1 MPPDPSPHSRGSD
14 TPQSRKT
21 LFADLYQ
28 LTMAQAYWS
37 SGRTADAVF
46 SLFFRTLPPDRGYL
60 VLAGLED
67 ALEHLSAFRIGRDD
81 LSYLE
86 SLELFDE
93 GFLSHLAGLR
103 FTGAVRAMPEGS
115 IFFAEE
121 PVVEVTAPVIEAQI
135 VETLLLNQVHY
146 QTLLATKASR
156 VVHAAQ
162 GRSVVDFGARRTHGM
177 EAADAFA
184 RVSYMAGFA
193 GTSNL
198 RAGERYGIPVF
209 GTMAHSF
216 VAIFE
221 READAFRA
229 YADAFPDTSTFLV
242 DTYDTLAGVESAI
255 EVAREMDARGLAP
268 LAVRLDSGD
277 LLDLSLRARA
287 MLDGA
292 GLSHVRI
299 FASGGLDELRVSELV
314 EADAPID
321 GFGVGTRV
329 GVSADAPAA
338 DAVYKLVEYDGNPIT
353 KLSPGKETLPGP
365 KQVFRFT
372 DADGRYARDV
382 IATAGHVEPGGA
394 PLLVEAMRRGERTA
408 SARPLD
414 ELRRHFA
421 REMERLPEPHRA
433 LRAPEPYLVENS
445 ARLDELRAI
454 LAASGKSAFRR

>member
-1 MPPDPSPHSRGSD
+1 MPPDPSPHARDPAIS
-14 TPQSRKT
+14 QSRRP

-60 VLAGLED
+60 VLAGLD
-67 ALEHLSAFRIGRDD
+67 DVLEHLSAFRIGPDD
-81 LSYLE
+81 LSYLA
-86 SLELFDE
+86 SLGLFDE
-93 GFLSHLAGLR
+93 RFLSHLAGLR

-115 IFFAEE
+115 ILFAEE

-135 VETLLLNQVHY
+135 VETLILNQVHY
-146 QTLLATKASR
+146 QTLLASKASR
-156 VVHAAQ
+156 VVHAAR
-162 GRSVVDFGARRTHGM
+162 GRTVVDFGARRTHGM

-184 RVSYMAGFA
+184 RVGYMAGFA

-216 VAIFE
+216 VTTFE

-229 YADAFPDTSTFLV
+229 YADSFPDTSTFLV
-242 DTYDTLAGVESAI
+242 DTYDTLAGVQSAI
-255 EVAREMDARGLAP
+255 EVAREMDARGRSP

-277 LLDLSLRARA
+277 LLELSLGARA
-287 MLDGA
+287 MLDSA
-292 GLSHVRI
+292 GLGRVRI
-299 FASGGLDELRVSELV
+299 FVSGGLDEFQVSELV

-338 DAVYKLVEYDGNPIT
+338 DAVYKLVEYDGRPVM
-353 KLSPGKETLPGP
+353 KLSEGKTTLPGP

-372 DADGRYARDV
+372 DADERYGRDV
-382 IATAGHVEPGGA
+382 IATAGHAEPGGS
-394 PLLVEAMRRGERTA
+394 PLLVETMRGGERTA
-408 SARPLD
+408 SVRSLE
-414 ELRRHFA
+414 ELRRRFA
-421 REMERLPEPHRA
+421 SEIERLPAAHKS
-433 LRAPEPYLVENS
+433 LRSPSPYRVEYS
-445 ARLDELRAI
+445 ARLEELG
-454 LAASGKSAFRR
+454 ASFDRRPSS

>member
-1 MPPDPSPHSRGSD
+1 
-14 TPQSRKT
+14 
-21 LFADLYQ
+21 
-28 LTMAQAYWS
+28 MAQAYWN

-46 SLFFRTLPPDRGYL
+46 SLFFRALPPDRGYL
-60 VLAGLED
+60 VFAGLED
-67 ALEHLSAFRIGRDD
+67 VLEHLSAFRIGPDD
-81 LSYLE
+81 LSYLA
-86 SLELFDE
+86 SLGLFDE
-93 GFLSHLAGLR
+93 GFLSHLAGLS
-103 FTGAVRAMPEGS
+103 FTGAVRAMPESS

-156 VVHAAQ
+156 VVHAAR
-162 GRSVVDFGARRTHGM
+162 GRTVVDFGARRTHGM

-216 VAIFE
+216 VTTFE
-221 READAFRA
+221 REIDAFRA

-242 DTYDTLAGVESAI
+242 DTYDTLAGVKSAI
-255 EVAREMDARGLAP
+255 EMAREMDAHGRAP

-277 LLDLSLRARA
+277 LLELSLRARV

-292 GLSHVRI
+292 GLSRVRI
-299 FASGGLDELRVSELV
+299 FASGGLDEFQVSDLV

-382 IATAGHVEPGGA
+382 IATAGHAEPGGA
-394 PLLVEAMRRGERTA
+394 PQLVETMRGGERIV
-408 SARPLD
+408 SVRSLD
-414 ELRRHFA
+414 ELRRQFA
-421 REMERLPEPHRA
+421 RDIERLPTTHRA
-433 LRAPEPYLVENS
+433 LRSPEPYPVENS
-445 ARLDELRAI
+445 ARLEELRVAVD
-454 LAASGKSAFRR
+454 RRLSS

>member
-1 MPPDPSPHSRGSD
+1 MPPDPSLHLGGSD
-14 TPQSRKT
+14 TPPSGKT

-37 SGRTADAVF
+37 SGHTADAVF

-60 VLAGLED
+60 VFAGHED
-67 ALEHLSAFRIGRDD
+67 VLEHLSTFRIGPDQ

-86 SLELFDE
+86 SLGLFDE
-93 GFLSHLAGLR
+93 RFLSHLAGLR

-156 VVHAAQ
+156 VVHAAL
-162 GRSVVDFGARRTHGM
+162 GRTVVDFGARRTHGM
-177 EAADAFA
+177 DAADAFA

-216 VAIFE
+216 VATFE
-221 READAFRA
+221 READAFRL
-229 YADAFPDTSTFLV
+229 YAEAFPDTSTFLV

-255 EVAREMDARGLAP
+255 EVAREMETHGRAL

-277 LLDLSLRARA
+277 LLELSLRARA

-292 GLSHVRI
+292 GLSQVQI
-299 FASGGLDELRVSELV
+299 FASGGLDEFRMSELV
-314 EADAPID
+314 DAGAPID

-338 DAVYKLVEYDGNPIT
+338 DAVYKLVEYDGNPMT
-353 KLSPGKETLPGP
+353 KLSPGKKTLPGP

-372 DADGRYARDV
+372 DSDGRYERDV
-382 IATAGHVEPGGA
+382 IATAGHAEPGGA
-394 PLLVEAMRRGERTA
+394 PLLREAMREGDRTCP
-408 SARPLD
+408 ARPLD
-414 ELRRHFA
+414 ELRHHFA
-421 REMERLPEPHRA
+421 RDIEKLPAAHRA
-433 LRAPEPYLVENS
+433 LRSPDPYRVESS
-445 ARLDELRAI
+445 ARLEDLH
-454 LAASGKSAFRR
+454 ASVDRRLLS

>member
-1 MPPDPSPHSRGSD
+1 
-14 TPQSRKT
+14 
-21 LFADLYQ
+21 
-28 LTMAQAYWS
+28 MAQAYWS
-37 SGRTADAVF
+37 SGHTADAVF
-46 SLFFRTLPPDRGYL
+46 SLFFRTLPPARGYL
-60 VLAGLED
+60 VFAGLED
-67 ALEHLSAFRIGRDD
+67 VLEQLWTFRIGTDQ
-81 LSYLE
+81 LSYLS
-86 SLELFDE
+86 SLGLFDE
-93 GFLSHLAGLR
+93 RFLSHLADLR

-156 VVHAAQ
+156 VVHATQ
-162 GRSVVDFGARRTHGM
+162 GRTVVDFGARRTHGT

-198 RAGERYGIPVF
+198 RAGERYGVPVF

-216 VAIFE
+216 VATFE
-221 READAFRA
+221 READAFRS
-229 YADAFPDTSTFLV
+229 YAEAFPDTSTFLV
-242 DTYDTLAGVESAI
+242 DTYDTLAGVESVI
-255 EVAREMDARGLAP
+255 EVAREMNTHGRALH
-268 LAVRLDSGD
+268 AVRLDSGD
-277 LLDLSLRARA
+277 LLELSLRARA

-292 GLSHVRI
+292 GLSHVQI
-299 FASGGLDELRVSELV
+299 FASGGLDELRMSELV
-314 EADAPID
+314 GAGAPID

-382 IATAGHVEPGGA
+382 ITTAGHAEPGGS
-394 PLLVEAMRRGERTA
+394 PLLVETMRGGERTV
-408 SARPLD
+408 SVRPLA

-421 REMERLPEPHRA
+421 REIERLPTAHRA
-433 LRAPEPYLVENS
+433 LRAPEPYRVENS
-445 ARLDELRAI
+445 ARLEELRA
-454 LAASGKSAFRR
+454 SVYRRLS

>member
-1 MPPDPSPHSRGSD
+1 MRSSASSFALCRPTAAIWCWPGSKTSWSTCRPS
-14 TPQSRKT
+14 
-21 LFADLYQ
+21 
-28 LTMAQAYWS
+28 
-37 SGRTADAVF
+37 V
-46 SLFFRTLPPDRGYL
+46 
-60 VLAGLED
+60 
-67 ALEHLSAFRIGRDD
+67 SARDD
-81 LSYLE
+81 LSYLA
-86 SLELFDE
+86 SLGLFDE

-103 FTGAVRAMPEGS
+103 FTGDVRTMPEGS

-121 PVVEVTAPVIEAQI
+121 PVVEVKAPVIEAQI

-156 VVHAAQ
+156 VVHAAR

-184 RVSYMAGFA
+184 RASYMAGFA

-216 VAIFE
+216 VATFE
-221 READAFRA
+221 REVDAFRA

-255 EVAREMDARGLAP
+255 EVAREMDDRGLAP

-292 GLSHVRI
+292 GLSRVRI
-299 FASGGLDELRVSELV
+299 FASGGLDEFRVSDLV
-314 EADAPID
+314 EADALID

-353 KLSPGKETLPGP
+353 KLSPGKETLPRPQAGVP
-365 KQVFRFT
+365 LHGL
-372 DADGRYARDV
+372 GRPVR
-382 IATAGHVEPGGA
+382 AGRHCD
-394 PLLVEAMRRGERTA
+394 RRPR
-408 SARPLD
+408 
-414 ELRRHFA
+414 
-421 REMERLPEPHRA
+421 
-433 LRAPEPYLVENS
+433 
-445 ARLDELRAI
+445 
-454 LAASGKSAFRR
+454 